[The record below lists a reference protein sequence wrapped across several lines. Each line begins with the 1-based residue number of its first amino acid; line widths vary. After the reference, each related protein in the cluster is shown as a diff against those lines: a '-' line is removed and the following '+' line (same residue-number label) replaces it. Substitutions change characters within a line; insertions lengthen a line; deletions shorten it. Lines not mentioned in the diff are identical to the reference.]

1 MSSKVSIIYTL
12 IARGNKIVLADFTEY
27 SGNFQQI
34 SLIMLGKIKK
44 NSKCE
49 IQYNE
54 YKFYYEDENDVTY
67 LCMGE
72 NLETDVAFS
81 YLSDL
86 KRAFLTTY
94 DIKEVLKSYSYQL
107 KDFSSKIRQLARGYE
122 MNPTSKLSQLKD
134 RITETS
140 TILHDNVEKLLQRN
154 ERLNII
160 AQKSSRLMETSDDF
174 VKNIQEIKR
183 RQKMKQYKYIAMIVL
198 FALVLFLIFYFVF

>member
-12 IARGNKIVLADFTEY
+12 IARGSKIVLADFTEY

-72 NLETDVAFS
+72 NLDTDVAFS

-94 DIKEVLKSYSYQL
+94 DIKEVLKSYPLFQDQTIKPIL
-107 KDFSSKIRQLARGYE
+107 VCIFSLISVEQHVY
-122 MNPTSKLSQLKD
+122 TFFS
-134 RITETS
+134 
-140 TILHDNVEKLLQRN
+140 LHY
-154 ERLNII
+154 
-160 AQKSSRLMETSDDF
+160 F
-174 VKNIQEIKR
+174 
-183 RQKMKQYKYIAMIVL
+183 YKYQALPLDNLSPMIL
-198 FALVLFLIFYFVF
+198 LLVSFLLNQTVPQDTNTIHLKQSLHFHLSHDSE

>member
-1 MSSKVSIIYTL
+1 M
-12 IARGNKIVLADFTEY
+12 
-27 SGNFQQI
+27 
-34 SLIMLGKIKK
+34 
-44 NSKCE
+44 
-49 IQYNE
+49 
-54 YKFYYEDENDVTY
+54 
-67 LCMGE
+67 
-72 NLETDVAFS
+72 
-81 YLSDL
+81 
-86 KRAFLTTY
+86 TTY

-107 KDFSSKIRQLARGYE
+107 KDFSSKIKQLARGYE

>member
-1 MSSKVSIIYTL
+1 MERSKKTQNVKFNTTNINVFESH
-12 IARGNKIVLADFTEY
+12 ALAE
-27 SGNFQQI
+27 
-34 SLIMLGKIKK
+34 K
-44 NSKCE
+44 
-49 IQYNE
+49 
-54 YKFYYEDENDVTY
+54 DENDVTY

-72 NLETDVAFS
+72 NLDTDVAFS

-107 KDFSSKIRQLARGYE
+107 KDFSSKIKQLARGYE

-154 ERLNII
+154 EKLNII
-160 AQKSSRLMETSDDF
+160 
-174 VKNIQEIKR
+174 VQEIKR